1 VGAVSNSEVH
11 IQIAE
16 LRQILS
22 NFINVVPGGMAVF
35 FPSYSFLNAIKAEW
49 TACGTMEEVQCKEKG

>member
-35 FPSYSFLNAIKAEW
+35 FPSYSFLNAIKAELHVAQW
-49 TACGTMEEVQCKEKG
+49 KKFNAKKKVD